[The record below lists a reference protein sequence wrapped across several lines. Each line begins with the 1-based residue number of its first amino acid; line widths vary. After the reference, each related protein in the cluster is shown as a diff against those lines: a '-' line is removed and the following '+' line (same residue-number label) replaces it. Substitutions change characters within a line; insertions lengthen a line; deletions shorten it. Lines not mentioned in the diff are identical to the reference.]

1 MILQKFIGGPHNF
14 LLNSKSDAH
23 PQMYILSTFT
33 LPWMKTQTK
42 FKEMQLKSEQ
52 NVFYT

>member
-1 MILQKFIGGPHNF
+1 MRTHKRKFYLHSPCLG
-14 LLNSKSDAH
+14 
-23 PQMYILSTFT
+23 
-33 LPWMKTQTK
+33 WKTQTK